1 MAIIEAR
8 SIRKSYGGFEVL
20 HDVDLSVREGE
31 VLALIGPSGSGKS
44 TLLRILDLIEPPSAG
59 ALSVLGVDTVEE
71 HGRWLDL
78 RRRMGMLFQK
88 PIVFNASVYDN
99 VAMGL
104 RYRGAPGDEID
115 RKVKEALEAVGLSR
129 YVKSRAT
136 DLSGG
141 EQQRVAL
148 SRVLV
153 TDPAILFLDE
163 PTANLDPASTA
174 TIEEI
179 VTRLNREAGT
189 TVVISTHDLMQGQR
203 LAQRVAVMI
212 EGTIAQTGPS
222 HEIFHE
228 PKDRKI
234 ARFVGVQN
242 IIPGRTVSRSGDL
255 TVVET
260 KGKQILSATPPPG
273 EAVEMVVRGED
284 IVLHR
289 REPGYEEAENL
300 FPATVTAIEPT
311 APFVNVTVHC
321 GCDLVAL
328 VTARRAETLNLHDGM
343 QGWGSLQAKAVHLIP
358 REEARQAQ
366 APGRMPAR

>member
-1 MAIIEAR
+1 MAIIEAHD
-8 SIRKSYGGFEVL
+8 IRKSYGNLEVL

-31 VLALIGPSGSGKS
+31 ILGLIGPSGSGKS
-44 TLLRILDLIEPPSAG
+44 TLLRILDLIEPPSG
-59 ALSVLGVDTVEE
+59 GELSVFGIDAVEE
-71 HGRWLDL
+71 RGRWLDL
-78 RRRMGMLFQK
+78 RRRMGMLFQR

-104 RYRGAPGDEID
+104 RYRRARGADID

-129 YVKSRAT
+129 YVRSRAT

-153 TDPAILFLDE
+153 TEPEILFLDE
-163 PTANLDPASTA
+163 PTANLDPGSTA
-174 TIEEI
+174 TIEAI
-179 VTRLNREAGT
+179 VTSLNREAGM
-189 TVVISTHDLMQGQR
+189 TVLISTHDLMQGQR
-203 LAQRVAVMI
+203 LAHRVGVMI

-222 HEIFHE
+222 REIFHE
-228 PKDRKI
+228 PTDLRI

-242 IIPGRTVSRSGDL
+242 IIPGRVVSRREGL
-255 TVVET
+255 TVAEAR
-260 KGKQILSATPPPG
+260 GKQILSATPPPG
-273 EAVEMVVRGED
+273 EEVEMVIRGED
-284 IVLHR
+284 VSLHR
-289 REPGYEEAENL
+289 REPGFEEAENL

-328 VTARRAETLNLHDGM
+328 VTARRAETLGLHDGM
-343 QGWGSLQAKAVHLIP
+343 QVWVSIQAKAVHLIP
-358 REEARQAQ
+358 RSGA
-366 APGRMPAR
+366 G